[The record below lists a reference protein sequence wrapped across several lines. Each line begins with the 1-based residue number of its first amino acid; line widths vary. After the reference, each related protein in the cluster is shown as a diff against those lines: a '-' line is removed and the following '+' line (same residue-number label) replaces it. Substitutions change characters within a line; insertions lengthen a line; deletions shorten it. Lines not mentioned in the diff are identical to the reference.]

1 MSEITYDALKNKGVF
16 TNIPILTLD
25 ERWYRLVND
34 KIKTDE
40 IAYWEKQDAI
50 TGNETISNKGFVVG
64 SYIDINV
71 FSVVGDS
78 RREIS
83 NTSKELTFTIKLAD
97 NLINTDST
105 ITRTYK
111 VVRVHGDET
120 AIIDAEF
127 DAATNKITFKSD
139 KFSTYAVIY
148 SDVKNT
154 NVDDKT
160 NVDNKTDVDNG
171 AAVEPVTGGG
181 ATATGD
187 KNNTALYVVLIV
199 LSVVGREIQVSG

>member
-1 MSEITYDALKNKGVF
+1 MEEYCF
-16 TNIPILTLD
+16 
-25 ERWYRLVND
+25 W
-34 KIKTDE
+34 
-40 IAYWEKQDAI
+40 
-50 TGNETISNKGFVVG
+50 
-64 SYIDINV
+64 
-71 FSVVGDS
+71 
-78 RREIS
+78 
-83 NTSKELTFTIKLAD
+83 
-97 NLINTDST
+97 
-105 ITRTYK
+105 
-111 VVRVHGDET
+111 DET

-199 LSVVGREIQVSG
+199 LSVVALGGVCFYEIKRRKNVTK